1 MKPVVLSLPPL
12 RWRVGAL
19 ALLGA
24 LLVAADAARSGS
36 ALAQAGARVV
46 EPVAITAWLGTPVSV
61 QDLLLARDAP
71 AGPATGDLVP
81 RTPAAGPPPL
91 LPRLPAATI
100 LGAVE
105 SRTPFAVD
113 MAQSPALLAR
123 GPAAAVSAAADHDGD
138 SPLVITVAFN

>member
-1 MKPVVLSLPPL
+1 MKPVALCAS
-12 RWRVGAL
+12 AL
-19 ALLGA
+19 ALLCV
-24 LLVAADAARSGS
+24 LLAAADAARGS
-36 ALAQAGARVV
+36 AGTTQARATVV
-46 EPVAITAWLGTPVSV
+46 EPVAVMAWLGTPVSV
-61 QDLLLARDAP
+61 QDLLLARDTP
-71 AGPATGDLVP
+71 AGPATGGLVP
-81 RTPAAGPPPL
+81 RMPAASPPPP

-113 MAQSPALLAR
+113 MAQSAGLLAR

>member
-1 MKPVVLSLPPL
+1 MKPATLPHPSPL
-12 RWRVGAL
+12 WRVGLPALL
-19 ALLGA
+19 ALL
-24 LLVAADAARSGS
+24 LAADAARSGS
-36 ALAQAGARVV
+36 AMAQASARVV

-81 RTPAAGPPPL
+81 RMPAASPPPP

-105 SRTPFAVD
+105 SRSPFAID
-113 MAQSPALLAR
+113 MAQSAGSLAR